1 MKKRWIWFGATT
13 AVLLLISACG
23 RESADDSSKKSDHQT
38 DALVVDTRYGPVK
51 GRKKADVISFK
62 GIPFA
67 APPVEELRFLPPETP
82 EKWTKTLDCTEF
94 RPSAIQVAK
103 KEDGITYDEDCL
115 YLNLWKP
122 AKPKKEKLPVL
133 VFIHGGAYT
142 QGSPAKTM
150 YDGTRFAKDNVIQ
163 INIPYRL
170 SALGN
175 LAFPE
180 VTEKYGNVGNLG
192 TLDQIKALEW
202 VKKNVAAFGGDPEN
216 ITISGESAG
225 AFSVS
230 NLVMSP
236 LAKGLFQRAI
246 LESGGIVGQPMVV
259 PKSTGDKQQALA
271 NAELFRKHLQVGTLE
286 EAQQLDAQLLA
297 EESQFSIDITKPTD
311 YNLWPTFDGKVI
323 PENPYEALQKGD
335 YNSVDLLAGY
345 NTDEGTLFVPEG
357 ISEAEYQRTIRL
369 TFGDQAEEV
378 LAKYPVDETHNATQ
392 RARDIFY
399 YAMRLGSESFANEMA
414 KQGKNVYYYNF
425 DLNMPKLNEQ
435 GLGTAHAMELFFVFD
450 TIPEEVELTTE
461 KEQFKEDLHNR
472 WLNFIV
478 SGDPNQGEK
487 TSIEWPKYSEE
498 EQEILVLNEDTQ
510 VRERPN
516 QADVDFFLN
525 KFW

>member
-1 MKKRWIWFGATT
+1 MKKKWLYLGATT
-13 AVLLLISACG
+13 ALLLLTSACG
-23 RESADDSSKKSDHQT
+23 KKAENTSTTKSVSQT
-38 DALVVDTRYGPVK
+38 DALVVDTKFGPVK
-51 GRKKADVISFK
+51 GQKEDDVVSFK

-67 APPVEELRFLPPETP
+67 APPVKELRFLPPEEP
-82 EKWTKTLDCTEF
+82 GKWTDTLDCTEF
-94 RPSAIQVAK
+94 RPSAVQVVK
-103 KEDGITYDEDCL
+103 KDEGITYDEDCL

-122 AKPKKEKLPVL
+122 AEPKKEKLPVL

-150 YDGTRFAKDNVIQ
+150 YDGTRFARDGVIQ

-175 LAFPE
+175 LSFPE
-180 VTEKYGNVGNLG
+180 VTEKYGTIGNLG

-202 VKKNVAAFGGDPEN
+202 VKENVMAFGGDPEN

-236 LAKGLFQRAI
+236 MAKGLFQRAI
-246 LESGGIVGQPMVV
+246 MESGGIMGQPMVV
-259 PKSTGDKQQALA
+259 PKSTGDKQQAIA
-271 NAELFRKHLQVGTLE
+271 NAEAFRKHLEVETLV
-286 EAQQLDAQLLA
+286 EAQQLDSQLLA
-297 EESQFSIDITKPTD
+297 EESQFGMDITKPTE
-311 YNLWPTFDGKVI
+311 YNLWPTFDGKVL
-323 PENPYEALQKGD
+323 PENPYQALLQGD

-345 NTDEGTLFVPEG
+345 NTDEGTMFTSEG
-357 ISEAEYQRTIRL
+357 VTEEDYQKMIRW
-369 TFGDQAEEV
+369 TFGDQADEV
-378 LAKYPVDETHNATQ
+378 LARYPVDETHDATQ
-392 RARDIFY
+392 RARAVFY
-399 YAMRLGSESFANEMA
+399 YAMRIGSESFANEMA

-425 DLNMPKLNEQ
+425 DLDMPILNEK
-435 GLGTAHAMELFFVFD
+435 GLGTAHAMELYFVFD
-450 TIPEEVELTTE
+450 TVPKKVELTEE

-487 TSIEWPKYSEE
+487 VGVEWPKYTTG
-498 EQEILVLNEDTQ
+498 EQKILVLKEKSEIRQ
-510 VRERPN
+510 RPN
-516 QADVDFFLN
+516 QVDVDFFLN

>member
-1 MKKRWIWFGATT
+1 MKKKWLWFGATAT
-13 AVLLLISACG
+13 LLLLSACG
-23 RESADDSSKKSDHQT
+23 KTEDAPATKEDHQK
-38 DALVVDTRYGPVK
+38 DALVVDTKFGPVK
-51 GRKKADVISFK
+51 GQEKEDVISFK

-67 APPVEELRFLPPETP
+67 APPVNELRFLPPEDP
-82 EKWTKTLDCTEF
+82 EKWTETLACTEF
-94 RPSAIQVAK
+94 RPSAVQVVK
-103 KEDGITYDEDCL
+103 KDEGLTYDEDCL

-122 AKPKKEKLPVL
+122 AEPKKEKLPVL

-142 QGSPAKTM
+142 QGSPAKSM
-150 YDGTRFAKDNVIQ
+150 YDGTRFAKDGVIQ

-170 SALGN
+170 SVLGN
-175 LAFPE
+175 LSFPE

-192 TLDQIKALEW
+192 TLDHIKALEW

-246 LESGGIVGQPMVV
+246 MESGGIMGQPMVV
-259 PKSTGDKQQALA
+259 PKSTGDKQQALET
-271 NAELFRKHLQVGTLE
+271 AEAFRKHLGIETLA
-286 EAQQLDAQLLA
+286 EAQQLDPQVLA
-297 EESQFSIDITKPTD
+297 KESQFSIDITNVTD
-311 YNLWPTFDGKVI
+311 YNLWPTFDGKVL
-323 PENPYEALQKGD
+323 PENPYQALQDGN

-345 NTDEGTLFVPEG
+345 NTDEGTMFTPEG
-357 ISEAEYQRTIRL
+357 VSEEDYQKMIRW

-378 LAKYPVDETHNATQ
+378 LTRYPVDDAHSATQ
-392 RARDIFY
+392 RARDVFY
-399 YAMRLGSESFANEMA
+399 YAMRIGSESFANEMA
-414 KQGKNVYYYNF
+414 QQGKNVYYYNF
-425 DLNMPKLNEQ
+425 DLDMPKLDEQ

-450 TIPEEVELTTE
+450 TVPKEVELTQE
-461 KEQFKEDLHNR
+461 KAQFKEELHNR

-487 TSIEWPKYSEE
+487 IDVQWPKYTFE
-498 EQEILVLNEDTQ
+498 EQEILVLNEKSE
-510 VRERPN
+510 VRQRPN
-516 QADVDFFLN
+516 QEDVDFFLH

>member
-1 MKKRWIWFGATT
+1 
-13 AVLLLISACG
+13 
-23 RESADDSSKKSDHQT
+23 
-38 DALVVDTRYGPVK
+38 
-51 GRKKADVISFK
+51 
-62 GIPFA
+62 
-67 APPVEELRFLPPETP
+67 
-82 EKWTKTLDCTEF
+82 
-94 RPSAIQVAK
+94 
-103 KEDGITYDEDCL
+103 
-115 YLNLWKP
+115 
-122 AKPKKEKLPVL
+122 
-133 VFIHGGAYT
+133 
-142 QGSPAKTM
+142 
-150 YDGTRFAKDNVIQ
+150 
-163 INIPYRL
+163 
-170 SALGN
+170 
-175 LAFPE
+175 
-180 VTEKYGNVGNLG
+180 
-192 TLDQIKALEW
+192 
-202 VKKNVAAFGGDPEN
+202 
-216 ITISGESAG
+216 
-225 AFSVS
+225 
-230 NLVMSP
+230 MSP

-271 NAELFRKHLQVGTLE
+271 NAELFRKHLQVGALE

-487 TSIEWPKYSEE
+487 TGIEWPKYSEE